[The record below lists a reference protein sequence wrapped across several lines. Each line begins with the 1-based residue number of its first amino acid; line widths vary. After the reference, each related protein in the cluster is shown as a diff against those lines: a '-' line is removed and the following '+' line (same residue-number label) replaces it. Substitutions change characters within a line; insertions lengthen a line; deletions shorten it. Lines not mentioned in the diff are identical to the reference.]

1 MMDPNVNEVMIAA
14 RERASAVMQE
24 MPLLTQEAMHA
35 ALVLM
40 YCDAYRDAIQY
51 AGALVRAQAAAD
63 AVRARRMPHGG
74 SL

>member
-14 RERASAVMQE
+14 REKASKMMEE
-24 MPLLTQEAMHA
+24 MPLLTREAMHA

-40 YCDAYRDAIQY
+40 YCDAYRDALKFS
-51 AGALVRAQAAAD
+51 GALVRAQAAAD
-63 AVRARRMPHGG
+63 AVIARRMPHGS